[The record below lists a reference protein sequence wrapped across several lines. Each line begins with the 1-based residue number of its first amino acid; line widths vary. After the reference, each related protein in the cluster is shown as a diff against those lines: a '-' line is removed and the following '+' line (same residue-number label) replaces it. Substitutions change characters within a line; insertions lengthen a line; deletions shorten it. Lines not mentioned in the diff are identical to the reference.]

1 MAWLLGPDQ
10 SLIIP
15 DAVDIH
21 SLSTL
26 TKSIKAGCWD
36 LISPSKAMAAC
47 TVLLATVS
55 ANPGYHP

>member
-36 LISPSKAMAAC
+36 LIAPSKAMAAF
-47 TVLLATVS
+47 TLVLPPVS
-55 ANPGYHP
+55 AILGHHP